1 MLRFCCVVVLVV
13 GLGALPPFRG
23 AWKRPSAL
31 RSMNFKGQT
40 FRPNKGQRQ
49 LLVRSE
55 GAGDHCEDVGDAKD
69 CEWWN
74 EQGYCADDSE
84 FHDAMIEQCAKTCG
98 CGAEEEL
105 ELEEVIVVKRDC
117 ENKGSA
123 EDCAWWKEQGYCA
136 ADSEFNGAM
145 MDQCPC
151 TCEEKKVE
159 EVLLVKRDCENKG
172 SAEDCAWW
180 KEQGYCAADS
190 EFNGAMMDQCPCTC
204 EGEELEAVLKRSA
217 EEDHP
222 DTELEERCADAVNYC
237 NVLQQQGGCD
247 LTGNSK
253 FKLTGEF
260 VEKVRNKLCQK
271 TCGLC

>member
-1 MLRFCCVVVLVV
+1 M
-13 GLGALPPFRG
+13 
-23 AWKRPSAL
+23 
-31 RSMNFKGQT
+31 
-40 FRPNKGQRQ
+40 
-49 LLVRSE
+49 LVRYSTMPLCCLMFVILVILPSSLGLLPRVFHGQGLKNLIRDRINQDKE
-55 GAGDHCEDVGDAKD
+55 KRSAGDHCEDVGDAKD

-204 EGEELEAVLKRSA
+204 GETSEHLPSNES
-217 EEDHP
+217 D
-222 DTELEERCADAVNYC
+222 
-237 NVLQQQGGCD
+237 LQLFAWSSPFPAC
-247 LTGNSK
+247 TRRKHN
-253 FKLTGEF
+253 F
-260 VEKVRNKLCQK
+260 VPQLNFF
-271 TCGLC
+271 